1 MLYSI
6 SGLWVELQFKYPYG
20 IKKCEKYLCQ
30 KSTDES
36 VTPSDLPTLSFFA
49 TDEEIEKEASL
60 NPNSSLEI
68 AEFDCVFRKLYTAL
82 PKFNRMLM
90 HGAAL
95 EINGEG
101 FLFTAPSGVGKSTHL
116 KLWGKRFK
124 NAVTVINGDKPI
136 LSFNEE
142 IKIWGSP
149 RSGKEGWDTPTNA
162 PLKGIVFLERG
173 EKNEIFSVTP
183 SEIVEEAYIQ
193 FYIPKDEKLSALTFQ
208 MIETLLNS
216 VPLYKMRCNMDIEA
230 AEVAYNML
238 TGKN

>member
-6 SGLWVELQFKYPYG
+6 SGLNVELQFKYPYG
-20 IKKCEKYLCQ
+20 EKKCEKYLCNLQ
-30 KSTDES
+30 DKADTSDE
-36 VTPSDLPTLSFFA
+36 LPTLSFFA
-49 TDEEIEKEASL
+49 TDQEIEKEARQ

-95 EINGEG
+95 EINGDG

-136 LSFNEE
+136 LSFNGG
-142 IKIWGSP
+142 IRVWGSP

-173 EKNEIFSVTP
+173 DKNEIFSVTP
-183 SEIVEEAYIQ
+183 SEIIEDAYIQ
-193 FYIPKDEKLSALTFQ
+193 FYIPKNETLSALTFQ

-230 AEVAYNML
+230 AEVAYNKL
-238 TGKN
+238 TEKR